1 MHDHNHKHSHAHHHH
16 GPSHAIKPN
25 RAFIIGIILNLGYV
39 VLEVVYGVLNHS
51 LALLTDA
58 GHNLGDVAGLGLSLL
73 AFGLAKVKA
82 TDVYTYGYKK
92 TTILAAL
99 LNSMILMIGVGI
111 IGYEAIIRIQ
121 HPEIVPGG
129 VIAWV
134 AALGIVVN
142 GTSALLF
149 FRDKDHELNTRGAY
163 LHMLTDAA
171 VSMGV
176 VISGIIIIYTH
187 WYILDSIISILVILV
202 ILRGT
207 WSLMTDSFRLSLD
220 AVPANVDINKVIIK
234 AERVAGVKGFHHIHI
249 WAMSTTENALT
260 AHLVVENNLGNQQ
273 LTQIKNDLKHQLQ
286 HLNIQ
291 HITLET
297 EFQNED
303 CNPDC

>member
-1 MHDHNHKHSHAHHHH
+1 MHDHHHSHGHSH
-16 GPSHAIKPN
+16 GHSLAIKPN
-25 RAFIIGIILNLGYV
+25 RPFIIGIVLNLGYV
-39 VLEVVYGVLNHS
+39 IMEVVYGLMNHS

-58 GHNLGDVAGLGLSLL
+58 GHNLGDVAGLALSLL
-73 AFGLAKVKA
+73 AFRLAKVKA
-82 TDVYTYGYKK
+82 TGVYTYGYKK

-111 IGYEAIIRIQ
+111 LGYESIIRIQ
-121 HPEIVPGG
+121 HPEPVQGG
-129 VIAWV
+129 IIAWV
-134 AALGIVVN
+134 AALGIVIN
-142 GTSALLF
+142 GASALLF
-149 FRDKDHELNTRGAY
+149 FKDKDHELNTKGAY

-176 VISGIIIIYTH
+176 VISGIIIVYTH
-187 WYILDSIISILVILV
+187 WYVLDAIVSILVILV

-207 WSLMTDSFRLSLD
+207 WSLMIDSFRLSLD
-220 AVPANVDINKVIIK
+220 AVPANVDINKVIHNAGK
-234 AERVAGVKGFHHIHI
+234 VAGVKGFHHIHI

-260 AHLVVENNLGNQQ
+260 AHLVVENNLNNLQ
-273 LTQIKNDLKHQLQ
+273 LTSIKNELKHQLQ

>member
-1 MHDHNHKHSHAHHHH
+1 MQDHNHSHHSHGHTY
-16 GPSHAIKPN
+16 PIRPN
-25 RAFIIGIILNLGYV
+25 RAFIIGIVMNLGYV
-39 VLEVVYGVLNHS
+39 IMEVIYGLINHS

-73 AFGLAKVKA
+73 AFRLAKVKA

-99 LNSMILMIGVGI
+99 FNSMILMIGVGI
-111 IGYEAIIRIQ
+111 LGYESIIRIQ
-121 HPEIVPGG
+121 HPEPVQGG
-129 VIAWV
+129 IIAWV
-134 AALGIVVN
+134 AAFGIVIN

-149 FRDKDHELNTRGAY
+149 FRDKDHELNTKGAY

-171 VSMGV
+171 VSLSV

-187 WYILDSIISILVILV
+187 WYILDAIVGILVILV

-207 WSLMTDSFRLSLD
+207 WSLLIDSFRLSLD
-220 AVPANVDINKVIIK
+220 AVPANVDINKVMIEAQK
-234 AERVAGVKGFHHIHI
+234 VAGVKGFHHIHI
-249 WAMSTTENALT
+249 WAMSTSENALT
-260 AHLVVENNLGNQQ
+260 AHLVVENNLNNQQ
-273 LTQIKNDLKHQLQ
+273 LTSIKNELKHQLQ

-297 EFQNED
+297 EFQDED
-303 CNPDC
+303 CNPVC